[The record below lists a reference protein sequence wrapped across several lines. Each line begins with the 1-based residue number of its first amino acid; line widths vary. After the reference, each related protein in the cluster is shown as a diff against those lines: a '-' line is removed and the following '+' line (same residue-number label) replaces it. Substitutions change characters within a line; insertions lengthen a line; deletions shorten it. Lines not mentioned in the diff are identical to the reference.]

1 MNIPEIPII
10 IGKNLTFSY
19 QNRLILDSQN
29 FTFYKGEHIGI
40 IGESGTG
47 KSTFLRLLAG
57 LLRPSCGEL
66 TVDGESEGEN
76 ITRKITFVMQESRI
90 MPLSIKDNIL
100 LGKEISEDRLNEI
113 LRQARLYDWICSLEN
128 GPDTY
133 LGDRANELSGGQ
145 AQRIAIA
152 RAMVKDCNIV
162 LLDEPTSSLD
172 KKTSEEVM
180 ESLNALTKGKT
191 VIHVTHHPDL
201 LKDYDRIIQIREGRL
216 YE

>member
-29 FTFYKGEHIGI
+29 FTFYKGAHVDI

-57 LLRPSCGEL
+57 LLRPSGGEL

-113 LRQARLYDWICSLEN
+113 LRQARLYDWIGSLEN
-128 GPDTY
+128 GSDTY